1 MSRRGLLE
9 NKLMEMQRRGE
20 KALIPYIC
28 GGDPGLEETV
38 RLVPALALA
47 GADVVE
53 IGIPFSDPV
62 ADGPVIQKA
71 AARAL
76 AAGATTAK
84 ILGAVTEIRRHTDVP
99 IVLMSYYNPIYSFGV
114 EKFAEAAVDAGV
126 DGVIVPD
133 IPLEES
139 GPLRQAAAA
148 SGLAVVPLV
157 APNSG
162 PERLAAITAAG
173 SGFIYCVSVKGV
185 TGVRQ
190 EIDTDITKFISCVR
204 SHTKLPLAVGFGISG
219 PEQAAQMAGYCDA
232 VVVGSALVEIISGK
246 GKSPDLIPAVARRVR
261 EIKQALNGLGGFA
274 NAAI

>member
-1 MSRRGLLE
+1 LLE